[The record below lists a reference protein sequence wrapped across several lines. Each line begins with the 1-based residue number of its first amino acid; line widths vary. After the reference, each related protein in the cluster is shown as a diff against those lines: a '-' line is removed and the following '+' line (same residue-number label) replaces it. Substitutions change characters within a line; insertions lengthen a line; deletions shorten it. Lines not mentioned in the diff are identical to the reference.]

1 MSQDET
7 STLNF
12 FGTYKIQNPANSAIT
27 STGQHSEI
35 GDISEEVQ
43 PESKWIKSF
52 SINYKNPRYIKI
64 MNIQHTLKYSF
75 WQIIVKIV

>member
-43 PESKWIKSF
+43 PESK
-52 SINYKNPRYIKI
+52 
-64 MNIQHTLKYSF
+64 
-75 WQIIVKIV
+75 